1 MEEDRKYIAEFV
13 EIHID
18 MDEIDQKFYIFK
30 NVIAF
35 DDFLQG
41 KITNEWFDQYE
52 CEMWAYSY
60 CYDYYELPQNYD
72 ELRSIVR
79 SIEHEKFEKLSMDE
93 QVFLDSLK
101 EGDIITFYAHIGAN
115 WAVNYNEYYNS
126 FWNFERYNDASARDK
141 LNLIVSKQEEEDYK
155 NSYMYY

>member
-13 EIHID
+13 EIHTLD

-41 KITNEWFDQYE
+41 KITNEWFTLYE
-52 CEMWAYSY
+52 CNIWAYDCNY
-60 CYDYYELPQNYD
+60 TADELPKNYD
-72 ELRSIVR
+72 ELRSLIK

-101 EGDIITFYAHIGAN
+101 AGDIITFYARIDD
-115 WAVNYNEYYNS
+115 YNEYYNS
-126 FWNFERYNDASARDK
+126 FGNFERYNDASARDK